1 MWEKIISREI
11 ITSNIKMKIREKNVK
26 KRIKKIAASLLCIM
40 LAVISAPV
48 YKDSQKVSAAQNF
61 KIHFIDV
68 GCADAALL
76 QYGEGSSAK
85 YAMID
90 TGAGK
95 YHVTKDKTYA
105 KKNAPAYEYLKKM
118 GVKHLEFVI
127 LTHPH
132 QDHIGGLVKIL
143 KDKTIT
149 INTIY
154 GNPLELT
161 YLRSSENVKKQT
173 SETAKWTKFDSDTY
187 KNVKKEIERRNNEED
202 ESLHVKYVTPKAGSK
217 IYLGQAQITF
227 YGPLENNYKYGRQVN
242 LNIRQENKYS
252 IVTRIVY
259 GKNSFLMTGDAQRET
274 IEKIIKK
281 GYNLQAQVLK
291 EPHHGYQDVK
301 EEDKLIAG
309 RTSDHKLLIN
319 RTKANIAVISNGYKN
334 IGDVPMKNVL
344 TDLSKMDVYETS
356 NRGTIV
362 ITSDGSRLYVK
373 TEKGGNKPSVNGKI
387 VSSGKNI
394 SMPILQSIDI
404 VDNKKSKMLPAYL
417 GSKDAKS
424 IYTNKNMTVKINASA
439 RSFTKINSVQYK
451 VVKKGQSST
460 RIPYRYGRSVTLKN
474 GAIAKIYVKYNTMLG
489 EKELKLPQIVV
500 DTKAPTKLKLK
511 KKKSGKKI
519 KVTFSADYG
528 TSGKKKTQYKI
539 VPKGKSTK
547 KYKWKTA
554 NSVRYDA
561 KKYRKARLYVR
572 FIDKAGNSKTKK
584 MTI

>member
-1 MWEKIISREI
+1 MIILMT
-11 ITSNIKMKIREKNVK
+11 ITLTPI
-26 KRIKKIAASLLCIM
+26 
-40 LAVISAPV
+40 
-48 YKDSQKVSAAQNF
+48 YKVTHKVSAAQNF

-68 GCADAALL
+68 GCADGALL
-76 QYGEGSSAK
+76 QYGEGSNAK

-95 YHVTKDKTYA
+95 YNGTKDKTYA
-105 KKNAPAYEYLKKM
+105 KKKYPAYEYLKKM

-132 QDHIGGLVKIL
+132 RDHIGGLVKIL

-154 GNPLELT
+154 GNSLEMT
-161 YLRSSENVKKQT
+161 YLRSNDNVKKQT

-187 KNVKKEIERRNNEED
+187 QNVKDEIEKRNSEED
-202 ESLHVKYVTPKAGSK
+202 ESLHVKYVIPKAGSK

-242 LNIRQENKYS
+242 LNVRQENKYS

-301 EEDKLIAG
+301 EKDKLIAG
-309 RTSDHKLLIN
+309 RTSDHKLLIDH
-319 RTKANIAVISNGYKN
+319 TKANIAVISNGYKN
-334 IGDVPMKNVL
+334 TGEVPMKNVL
-344 TDLSKMDVYETS
+344 TDLSKMDIYETG

-362 ITSDGSRLYVK
+362 ITSDGSHLYVR

-387 VSSGKNI
+387 ILSGKSI
-394 SMPILQSIDI
+394 SMPVLQSIDI
-404 VDNKKSKMLPAYL
+404 VSNKKTKILPAYP
-417 GSKDAKS
+417 GTKDAKS
-424 IYTNKNMTVKINASA
+424 IYTNKNVTIKINASA

-451 VVKKGQSST
+451 IVKKGQSST
-460 RIPYRYGRSVTLKN
+460 KLPYRYGKSVTLKN
-474 GAIAKIYVKYNTMLG
+474 GTIAKVYVKYNTMLG
-489 EKELKLPQIVV
+489 EKELKLPQIFV
-500 DTKAPTKLKLK
+500 DTKAPTKLRLK
-511 KKKSGKKI
+511 KKKSGKKK
-519 KVTFSADYG
+519 KVTFSANYG
-528 TSGKKKTQYKI
+528 TSGKKKTAYKL
-539 VPKGKSTK
+539 VPKGKSAK

-554 NSVRYDA
+554 NDVRYDA

-572 FIDKAGNSKTKK
+572 FIDKAGNSKTTK
-584 MTI
+584 MSI

>member
-1 MWEKIISREI
+1 MIILMT
-11 ITSNIKMKIREKNVK
+11 ITLTPI
-26 KRIKKIAASLLCIM
+26 
-40 LAVISAPV
+40 
-48 YKDSQKVSAAQNF
+48 YKVTHKVSAAQNF

-68 GCADAALL
+68 GCADGALL
-76 QYGEGSSAK
+76 QYGEGSNAK

-95 YHVTKDKTYA
+95 YNGTKDKTYA
-105 KKNAPAYEYLKKM
+105 KKKDPAYEYLKKI

-132 QDHIGGLVKIL
+132 RDHIGGLVKIL

-154 GNPLELT
+154 GNSLEMT
-161 YLRSSENVKKQT
+161 YLRSNDNVKKQT

-187 KNVKKEIERRNNEED
+187 QNVKDEIEKRNSEED
-202 ESLHVKYVTPKAGSK
+202 ESLHVKYVIPKAGSK

-242 LNIRQENKYS
+242 LNVRQENKYS

-301 EEDKLIAG
+301 EKNKLIAG
-309 RTSDHKLLIN
+309 RTSDHKLLIDH
-319 RTKANIAVISNGYKN
+319 TKANIAVISNGYKN
-334 IGDVPMKNVL
+334 TGEVPMKNVL
-344 TDLSKMDVYETS
+344 TDLSKMDIYETG

-362 ITSDGSRLYVK
+362 ITSDGSHLYVR

-387 VSSGKNI
+387 ISSGKSI
-394 SMPILQSIDI
+394 SMPVLQSIDI
-404 VDNKKSKMLPAYL
+404 VSNKKTKILPAYP
-417 GSKDAKS
+417 GTKDAKS
-424 IYTNKNMTVKINASA
+424 IYTNKNVTIKINASA

-451 VVKKGQSST
+451 IVKKGQSST
-460 RIPYRYGRSVTLKN
+460 KLPYRYGKSVTLKN
-474 GAIAKIYVKYNTMLG
+474 GTIAKVYVKYNTMLG
-489 EKELKLPQIVV
+489 EKELKLPQIFV
-500 DTKAPTKLKLK
+500 DTKAPTKLRLK
-511 KKKSGKKI
+511 KKKSGKKK
-519 KVTFSADYG
+519 KVTFSANYG
-528 TSGKKKTQYKI
+528 TSGKKKTAYKL
-539 VPKGKSTK
+539 VPKGKSAK

-554 NSVRYDA
+554 NDVRYDA

-572 FIDKAGNSKTKK
+572 FIDKAGNSKTTK
-584 MTI
+584 MSI

>member
-1 MWEKIISREI
+1 
-11 ITSNIKMKIREKNVK
+11 MKKG
-26 KRIKKIAASLLCIM
+26 IKKITACLLIILM
-40 LAVISAPV
+40 TITLTPI
-48 YKDSQKVSAAQNF
+48 YKVTHKVSAAQNF

-68 GCADAALL
+68 GCADGALL
-76 QYGEGSSAK
+76 QYGEGSNAK

-90 TGAGK
+90 TGARK
-95 YHVTKDKTYA
+95 YNGTKDKTYA
-105 KKNAPAYEYLKKM
+105 KKKDPAYEYLKKM

-132 QDHIGGLVKIL
+132 RDHIGGLVKIL

-154 GNPLELT
+154 GNSLEMT
-161 YLRSSENVKKQT
+161 YLRSNDNVKEQT

-187 KNVKKEIERRNNEED
+187 QNVKDEIEKRNSEED
-202 ESLHVKYVTPKAGSK
+202 ESLHVKYVIPKAGSK

-242 LNIRQENKYS
+242 LNVRQENKYS

-301 EEDKLIAG
+301 EKDKLIAG
-309 RTSDHKLLIN
+309 RTSDHKLLIDH
-319 RTKANIAVISNGYKN
+319 TKANIAVISNGYKN
-334 IGDVPMKNVL
+334 TGEVPMKNVL
-344 TDLSKMDVYETS
+344 TDLSKMDIYETG

-362 ITSDGSRLYVK
+362 ITSDGSHLYVR

-387 VSSGKNI
+387 ISSGKSI
-394 SMPILQSIDI
+394 SMPVLQSIDI
-404 VDNKKSKMLPAYL
+404 VSNKKTKILPAYP
-417 GSKDAKS
+417 GTKDAKS
-424 IYTNKNMTVKINASA
+424 IYTNKNVTIKINASA

-451 VVKKGQSST
+451 IVKKGQSSAKL
-460 RIPYRYGRSVTLKN
+460 PYRYGKSVTLKN
-474 GAIAKIYVKYNTMLG
+474 GTIAKVYVKYNTMLG
-489 EKELKLPQIVV
+489 EKELKLPQIFV
-500 DTKAPTKLKLK
+500 DTKAPTKLRLK
-511 KKKSGKKI
+511 KKKSGKKK
-519 KVTFSADYG
+519 KVTFSANYG
-528 TSGKKKTQYKI
+528 TSGKKKTAYKL
-539 VPKGKSTK
+539 VPKGKSAK

-554 NSVRYDA
+554 NDVRYDA

-572 FIDKAGNSKTKK
+572 FIDKAGNSKTTK
-584 MTI
+584 MSI

>member
-1 MWEKIISREI
+1 
-11 ITSNIKMKIREKNVK
+11 MKEG
-26 KRIKKIAASLLCIM
+26 IKKITACLLIILM
-40 LAVISAPV
+40 TITLTPI
-48 YKDSQKVSAAQNF
+48 YKVTHKVSAAQNF

-68 GCADAALL
+68 GCADGALL
-76 QYGEGSSAK
+76 QYGEGSNAK

-95 YHVTKDKTYA
+95 YNGTKDKTYA
-105 KKNAPAYEYLKKM
+105 KKKDPSYEYLKKI

-132 QDHIGGLVKIL
+132 RDHIGGLVKIL

-149 INTIY
+149 ISTIY
-154 GNPLELT
+154 GNSLEMT
-161 YLRSSENVKKQT
+161 YLRSNDNVKEQT
-173 SETAKWTKFDSDTY
+173 SETAKWTKFDSNTY
-187 KNVKKEIERRNNEED
+187 QKVKDEIEKRNSEED
-202 ESLHVKYVTPKAGSK
+202 ESLHVKYVIPKAGSK

-227 YGPLENNYKYGRQVN
+227 YGPLENNYKYGRQVD
-242 LNIRQENKYS
+242 LNVRQENKYS

-301 EEDKLIAG
+301 EKDKLIAG
-309 RTSDHKLLIN
+309 RTSDHKLLIDH
-319 RTKANIAVISNGYKN
+319 TKANIAVISNGYKN
-334 IGDVPMKNVL
+334 TGEVPMKNVL
-344 TDLSKMDVYETS
+344 TDLSKMDIYETG

-362 ITSDGSRLYVK
+362 ITSDGSHLYVR

-387 VSSGKNI
+387 ISSGKSI
-394 SMPILQSIDI
+394 SMPVLQSIDI
-404 VDNKKSKMLPAYL
+404 VSNKKTKILPAYP
-417 GSKDAKS
+417 GTKDAKS
-424 IYTNKNMTVKINASA
+424 IYTNKNVTIKINASA

-451 VVKKGQSST
+451 IVKKGQSSAKL
-460 RIPYRYGRSVTLKN
+460 PYRYGKSVTLKN
-474 GAIAKIYVKYNTMLG
+474 GTIAKVYVKYNTMLG

-500 DTKAPTKLKLK
+500 DTKAPTKLRLK
-511 KKKSGKKI
+511 KKKSGKKK
-519 KVTFSADYG
+519 KVTFSANYG
-528 TSGKKKTQYKI
+528 TSGKKKTAYKL
-539 VPKGKSTK
+539 VPKGKSAK

-554 NSVRYDA
+554 NGVRYDA

-572 FIDKAGNSKTKK
+572 FIDKAGNSKTTK
-584 MTI
+584 MSI

>member
-1 MWEKIISREI
+1 MIILMT
-11 ITSNIKMKIREKNVK
+11 ITLTPI
-26 KRIKKIAASLLCIM
+26 
-40 LAVISAPV
+40 
-48 YKDSQKVSAAQNF
+48 YKVTHKVSAAQNF

-68 GCADAALL
+68 GCADGALL
-76 QYGEGSSAK
+76 QYGEGSNAK

-95 YHVTKDKTYA
+95 YNGTKDKTYA
-105 KKNAPAYEYLKKM
+105 KKKDPAYEYLKKI

-132 QDHIGGLVKIL
+132 RDHIGGLVKIL

-154 GNPLELT
+154 GNSLEMT
-161 YLRSSENVKKQT
+161 YLRSNDNVKKQT

-187 KNVKKEIERRNNEED
+187 QNVKDEIEKRNSEED
-202 ESLHVKYVTPKAGSK
+202 ESLHVKYVIPKAGSK

-242 LNIRQENKYS
+242 LNVRQENKYS

-301 EEDKLIAG
+301 EKDKLIAG
-309 RTSDHKLLIN
+309 RTSDHKLLIDH
-319 RTKANIAVISNGYKN
+319 TKANIAVISNGYKN
-334 IGDVPMKNVL
+334 TGEVPMKNVL
-344 TDLSKMDVYETS
+344 TDLSKMDIYETG

-362 ITSDGSRLYVK
+362 ITSDGSHLYVR

-387 VSSGKNI
+387 ISSGKSI
-394 SMPILQSIDI
+394 SMPVLQSIDI
-404 VDNKKSKMLPAYL
+404 VSNKKTKILPAYP
-417 GSKDAKS
+417 GTKDAKS
-424 IYTNKNMTVKINASA
+424 IYTNKNVTIKINASA

-451 VVKKGQSST
+451 IVKKGQSST
-460 RIPYRYGRSVTLKN
+460 KLPYRYGKSVTLKN
-474 GAIAKIYVKYNTMLG
+474 GTIAKVYVKYNTMIG
-489 EKELKLPQIVV
+489 EKELKLPQIFV
-500 DTKAPTKLKLK
+500 DTKAPTKLRLK
-511 KKKSGKKI
+511 KKKSGKKK
-519 KVTFSADYG
+519 KVTFSANYG
-528 TSGKKKTQYKI
+528 TSGKKKTAYKL
-539 VPKGKSTK
+539 VPKGKSAK

-554 NSVRYDA
+554 NDVRYDA

-572 FIDKAGNSKTKK
+572 FIDKAGNSKTTK
-584 MTI
+584 MSI

>member
-1 MWEKIISREI
+1 
-11 ITSNIKMKIREKNVK
+11 VK
-26 KRIKKIAASLLCIM
+26 EGIKKITACLMIILMTIT
-40 LAVISAPV
+40 LTPI
-48 YKDSQKVSAAQNF
+48 YKVTHKVSAAQNF

-68 GCADAALL
+68 GCADGALL
-76 QYGEGSSAK
+76 QYGEGSNAK

-95 YHVTKDKTYA
+95 YNGTKDKTYA
-105 KKNAPAYEYLKKM
+105 KKKDPAYEYLKKI

-132 QDHIGGLVKIL
+132 RDHIGGLVKIL

-154 GNPLELT
+154 GNSLEMT
-161 YLRSSENVKKQT
+161 YLRSNDNVKKQT

-187 KNVKKEIERRNNEED
+187 QNVKDEIEKRNSEED
-202 ESLHVKYVTPKAGSK
+202 ESLHVKYVIPKAGSK

-242 LNIRQENKYS
+242 LNVRQENKYS

-301 EEDKLIAG
+301 EKDKLIAG
-309 RTSDHKLLIN
+309 RTSDHKLLIDH
-319 RTKANIAVISNGYKN
+319 TKANIAVISNGYKN
-334 IGDVPMKNVL
+334 TGEVPMKNVL
-344 TDLSKMDVYETS
+344 TDLSKMDIYETG

-362 ITSDGSRLYVK
+362 ITSDGSHLYVR

-387 VSSGKNI
+387 ILSGKSI
-394 SMPILQSIDI
+394 SMPVLQSIDI
-404 VDNKKSKMLPAYL
+404 VSNKKTKILPAYP
-417 GSKDAKS
+417 GTKDAKS
-424 IYTNKNMTVKINASA
+424 IYTNKNVTIKINASA

-451 VVKKGQSST
+451 IVKKGQSST
-460 RIPYRYGRSVTLKN
+460 KLPYRYGKSVTLKN
-474 GAIAKIYVKYNTMLG
+474 GTIAKVYVKYNTMLG
-489 EKELKLPQIVV
+489 EKELKLPQIFV
-500 DTKAPTKLKLK
+500 DTKAPTKLRLK
-511 KKKSGKKI
+511 KKKSGKKK
-519 KVTFSADYG
+519 KVTFSANYG
-528 TSGKKKTQYKI
+528 TSGKKKTAYKL
-539 VPKGKSTK
+539 VPKGKSAK

-554 NSVRYDA
+554 NDVRYDA

-572 FIDKAGNSKTKK
+572 FIDKAGNSKTTK
-584 MTI
+584 MSI

>member
-1 MWEKIISREI
+1 
-11 ITSNIKMKIREKNVK
+11 MKEG
-26 KRIKKIAASLLCIM
+26 IKKITACLLIILM
-40 LAVISAPV
+40 TITITPI
-48 YKDSQKVSAAQNF
+48 YKVTHKVSAAQNF

-68 GCADAALL
+68 GCADGALL
-76 QYGEGSSAK
+76 QYGEGSNAK

-95 YHVTKDKTYA
+95 YNGTKDKTYA
-105 KKNAPAYEYLKKM
+105 KKKDPAYEYLKKM

-132 QDHIGGLVKIL
+132 RDHIGGLVKIL

-154 GNPLELT
+154 GNSLEMT
-161 YLRSSENVKKQT
+161 YLRSNDNVKEQT

-187 KNVKKEIERRNNEED
+187 QNVKDEIEKRNSEED
-202 ESLHVKYVTPKAGSK
+202 ESLHVKYVIPKAGSK

-227 YGPLENNYKYGRQVN
+227 YGPLENNYKYGRQVD
-242 LNIRQENKYS
+242 LNVRQENKYS

-301 EEDKLIAG
+301 EKDKLIAG
-309 RTSDHKLLIN
+309 RTSDHKLLIDH
-319 RTKANIAVISNGYKN
+319 TKANIAVISNGYKN
-334 IGDVPMKNVL
+334 TGEVPMKNVL
-344 TDLSKMDVYETS
+344 TDLSKMDIYETG

-362 ITSDGSRLYVK
+362 ITSDGSHLYVR

-387 VSSGKNI
+387 ISSGKSI
-394 SMPILQSIDI
+394 SMPVLQSIDI
-404 VDNKKSKMLPAYL
+404 VSNKKTKILPAYP
-417 GSKDAKS
+417 GTKDAKS
-424 IYTNKNMTVKINASA
+424 IYTNKNVTIKINASA

-451 VVKKGQSST
+451 IVKKGQSST
-460 RIPYRYGRSVTLKN
+460 KLPYRYGKSVTLKN
-474 GAIAKIYVKYNTMLG
+474 GTIAKVYVKYNTMLG
-489 EKELKLPQIVV
+489 EKELKLPQIFV
-500 DTKAPTKLKLK
+500 DTKAPTKLRLK
-511 KKKSGKKI
+511 KKKSGKKK
-519 KVTFSADYG
+519 KVTFSANYG
-528 TSGKKKTQYKI
+528 TSGKKKTAYKL
-539 VPKGKSTK
+539 VPKGKSAK

-554 NSVRYDA
+554 NDVRYDA

-572 FIDKAGNSKTKK
+572 FIDKAGNSKTTK
-584 MTI
+584 MSI

>member
-1 MWEKIISREI
+1 M
-11 ITSNIKMKIREKNVK
+11 K
-26 KRIKKIAASLLCIM
+26 KRMKQIAACLLVVLM
-40 LAVISAPV
+40 TVISAPE
-48 YKDSQKVSAAQNF
+48 YKTSLKVSAAQNF

-68 GCADAALL
+68 GCADGALL

-154 GNPLELT
+154 GNSLEVT
-161 YLRSSENVKKQT
+161 YLRSSDNVKKQT

-187 KNVKKEIERRNNEED
+187 KSVKNEIEKRNNEED

-227 YGPLENNYKYGRQVN
+227 YGPLENDYKYGRQVN

-301 EEDKLIAG
+301 ESDKLISG
-309 RTSDHKLLIN
+309 RTSDHKLLID
-319 RTKANIAVISNGYKN
+319 RTKANIAIISNGYKN
-334 IGDVPMKNVL
+334 IGNVPMKNVL

-373 TEKGGNKPSVNGKI
+373 TQKGGNKPSVNGRI
-387 VSSGKNI
+387 VTSGKTV
-394 SMPILQSIDI
+394 STPVLQSVDI
-404 VDNKKSKMLPAYL
+404 IRNKKYKMVPVYV
-417 GSKDAKS
+417 GTKDAKS
-424 IYTNKNMTVKINASA
+424 VYSNKTITVKINASA

-451 VVKKGQSST
+451 LVKNGQSSA

-474 GAIAKIYVKYNTMLG
+474 GNAAKIYIKYNTILG
-489 EKELKLPQIVV
+489 EKEVKLPQIVV

-519 KVTFSADYG
+519 KVTFSANYG

-539 VPKGKSTK
+539 VPRGKSAK

-561 KKYRKARLYVR
+561 KKYRKAKLYVR

>member
-1 MWEKIISREI
+1 
-11 ITSNIKMKIREKNVK
+11 VK
-26 KRIKKIAASLLCIM
+26 KGIKKITACLLIILM
-40 LAVISAPV
+40 TITLTPI
-48 YKDSQKVSAAQNF
+48 YKVTHKVSAAQNF

-68 GCADAALL
+68 GCADGALL
-76 QYGEGSSAK
+76 QYGEGSNAK

-95 YHVTKDKTYA
+95 YNGTKDKTYA
-105 KKNAPAYEYLKKM
+105 KKKDPAYEYLKKI

-132 QDHIGGLVKIL
+132 RDHIGGLVKIL

-154 GNPLELT
+154 GNSLEMT
-161 YLRSSENVKKQT
+161 YLRSNDNVKKQT

-187 KNVKKEIERRNNEED
+187 QNVKDEIEKRNSEED
-202 ESLHVKYVTPKAGSK
+202 ESLHVKYVIPKAGSK

-227 YGPLENNYKYGRQVN
+227 YGPLENNYKYGRQVD
-242 LNIRQENKYS
+242 LNVRQENKYS

-301 EEDKLIAG
+301 EKDKLIAG
-309 RTSDHKLLIN
+309 RTSDHKLLIDH
-319 RTKANIAVISNGYKN
+319 TKANIAVISNGYKN
-334 IGDVPMKNVL
+334 TGEVPMKNVL
-344 TDLSKMDVYETS
+344 TDLSKMDIYETG

-362 ITSDGSRLYVK
+362 ITSDGSHLYVR

-387 VSSGKNI
+387 ISSGKSI
-394 SMPILQSIDI
+394 SMPVLQSIDI
-404 VDNKKSKMLPAYL
+404 VSNKKTKILPAYP
-417 GSKDAKS
+417 GTKDAKS
-424 IYTNKNMTVKINASA
+424 IYTNKNVTIKINASA

-451 VVKKGQSST
+451 IVKKGQSSAKL
-460 RIPYRYGRSVTLKN
+460 PYRYGKSVTLKN
-474 GAIAKIYVKYNTMLG
+474 GTIAKVYVKYNTMLG
-489 EKELKLPQIVV
+489 EKKLKLPQIVV
-500 DTKAPTKLKLK
+500 DTKAPTKLRLK
-511 KKKSGKKI
+511 KKKSGKKK
-519 KVTFSADYG
+519 KVTFSANYG
-528 TSGKKKTQYKI
+528 TSGKKKTAYKL
-539 VPKGKSTK
+539 VPKGKSAK

-554 NSVRYDA
+554 NGVRYDA

-572 FIDKAGNSKTKK
+572 FIDKAGNSKTTK
-584 MTI
+584 MSI

>member
-1 MWEKIISREI
+1 
-11 ITSNIKMKIREKNVK
+11 MKKG
-26 KRIKKIAASLLCIM
+26 IKKITACLLIILM
-40 LAVISAPV
+40 TITLTPI
-48 YKDSQKVSAAQNF
+48 YKVTHKVSAAQNF

-68 GCADAALL
+68 GCADGALL
-76 QYGEGSSAK
+76 QYGEGSNAK

-95 YHVTKDKTYA
+95 YNGTKDKTYA
-105 KKNAPAYEYLKKM
+105 KKKDPAYEYLKKI

-132 QDHIGGLVKIL
+132 RDHIGGLVKIL

-154 GNPLELT
+154 GNSLEMT
-161 YLRSSENVKKQT
+161 YLRSNDNVKKQT

-187 KNVKKEIERRNNEED
+187 QNVKDEIEKRNSEED
-202 ESLHVKYVTPKAGSK
+202 ESLHVKYVIPKAGSK

-227 YGPLENNYKYGRQVN
+227 YGPLENNYKYGRQVD
-242 LNIRQENKYS
+242 LNVRQENKYS

-291 EPHHGYQDVK
+291 EPHHGYQDIK
-301 EEDKLIAG
+301 EKDKLIAG
-309 RTSDHKLLIN
+309 RTSDHKLLIDH
-319 RTKANIAVISNGYKN
+319 TKANIAVISNGYKN
-334 IGDVPMKNVL
+334 TGEVPMKNVL
-344 TDLSKMDVYETS
+344 TDLSKMDIYETG

-362 ITSDGSRLYVK
+362 ITSDGSHLYVR

-387 VSSGKNI
+387 ISSGKSI
-394 SMPILQSIDI
+394 SIPVLQSIDI
-404 VDNKKSKMLPAYL
+404 VSNKKTKILPAYP
-417 GSKDAKS
+417 GTKDAKS
-424 IYTNKNMTVKINASA
+424 IYTNKNVTIKINASA

-451 VVKKGQSST
+451 IVKKGQSSAKL
-460 RIPYRYGRSVTLKN
+460 PYRYGKSVTLKN
-474 GAIAKIYVKYNTMLG
+474 GTIAKVYVKYNTMLG
-489 EKELKLPQIVV
+489 EKKLKLPQIVV
-500 DTKAPTKLKLK
+500 DTKAPTKLRLK
-511 KKKSGKKI
+511 KKKSGKKK
-519 KVTFSADYG
+519 KVTFSANYG
-528 TSGKKKTQYKI
+528 TSGKKKTAYKL
-539 VPKGKSTK
+539 VPKGKSAK

-554 NSVRYDA
+554 NGVRYDA

-572 FIDKAGNSKTKK
+572 FIDKAGNSKTTK
-584 MTI
+584 MSI

>member
-1 MWEKIISREI
+1 MIILLT
-11 ITSNIKMKIREKNVK
+11 ITLTPI
-26 KRIKKIAASLLCIM
+26 
-40 LAVISAPV
+40 
-48 YKDSQKVSAAQNF
+48 YKVTHKVSAAQNF

-68 GCADAALL
+68 GCADGALL
-76 QYGEGSSAK
+76 QYGEGSNAK

-95 YHVTKDKTYA
+95 YNGTKDKTYA
-105 KKNAPAYEYLKKM
+105 KKKDPAYEYLKKI

-132 QDHIGGLVKIL
+132 RDHIGGLVKIL

-154 GNPLELT
+154 GNSLEMT
-161 YLRSSENVKKQT
+161 YLRSNDNVKKQT

-187 KNVKKEIERRNNEED
+187 QNVKDEIEKRNSEED
-202 ESLHVKYVTPKAGSK
+202 ESLHVKYVIPKAGSK

-242 LNIRQENKYS
+242 LNVRQENKYS

-301 EEDKLIAG
+301 EKDKLIAG
-309 RTSDHKLLIN
+309 RTSDHKLLIDH
-319 RTKANIAVISNGYKN
+319 TKANIAVISNGYKN
-334 IGDVPMKNVL
+334 TGEVPMKNVL
-344 TDLSKMDVYETS
+344 TDLSKMDIYETG

-362 ITSDGSRLYVK
+362 ITSDGSHLYVR

-387 VSSGKNI
+387 ILSGKSI
-394 SMPILQSIDI
+394 SMPVLQSIDI
-404 VDNKKSKMLPAYL
+404 VSNKKTKILPAYP
-417 GSKDAKS
+417 GTKDAKS
-424 IYTNKNMTVKINASA
+424 IYTNKNVTIKINASA

-451 VVKKGQSST
+451 IVKKGQSST
-460 RIPYRYGRSVTLKN
+460 KLPYRYGKSVTLKN
-474 GAIAKIYVKYNTMLG
+474 GTIAKVYVKYNTMLG
-489 EKELKLPQIVV
+489 EKELKLPQIFV
-500 DTKAPTKLKLK
+500 DTKAPTKLRLK
-511 KKKSGKKI
+511 KKKSGKKK
-519 KVTFSADYG
+519 KVTFSANYG
-528 TSGKKKTQYKI
+528 TSGKKKTAYKL
-539 VPKGKSTK
+539 VPKGKSAK

-554 NSVRYDA
+554 NDVRYDA

-572 FIDKAGNSKTKK
+572 FIDKAGNSKTTK
-584 MTI
+584 MSI

>member
-1 MWEKIISREI
+1 
-11 ITSNIKMKIREKNVK
+11 MKKG
-26 KRIKKIAASLLCIM
+26 IKKITACLLIILM
-40 LAVISAPV
+40 TITLTPI
-48 YKDSQKVSAAQNF
+48 YKVTHKVSAAQNF

-68 GCADAALL
+68 GCADGALL
-76 QYGEGSSAK
+76 QYGEGSNAK

-90 TGAGK
+90 TGAEK
-95 YHVTKDKTYA
+95 YNGTKDKTYA
-105 KKNAPAYEYLKKM
+105 KKKDPAYEYLKKM

-132 QDHIGGLVKIL
+132 RDHIGGLVKIL

-154 GNPLELT
+154 GNSLEMT
-161 YLRSSENVKKQT
+161 YLRSNDNVKKQT

-187 KNVKKEIERRNNEED
+187 QNVKDEIEKRNSEED
-202 ESLHVKYVTPKAGSK
+202 ESLHVKYVIPKAGSK

-227 YGPLENNYKYGRQVN
+227 YGPLENNYKYGRQVD
-242 LNIRQENKYS
+242 LNVRQENKYS

-301 EEDKLIAG
+301 EKDKLIAG
-309 RTSDHKLLIN
+309 RTSDHKLLIDH
-319 RTKANIAVISNGYKN
+319 TKANIAVISNGYKN
-334 IGDVPMKNVL
+334 TGEVPMKNVL
-344 TDLSKMDVYETS
+344 TDLSKMDIYETG

-362 ITSDGSRLYVK
+362 ITSDGSHLYVR

-387 VSSGKNI
+387 ISSGKSI
-394 SMPILQSIDI
+394 SIPVLQSIDI
-404 VDNKKSKMLPAYL
+404 VSNKKTKILPAYP
-417 GSKDAKS
+417 GTKDAKS
-424 IYTNKNMTVKINASA
+424 IYTNKNVTIKINASA

-451 VVKKGQSST
+451 IVKNGQSSAKL
-460 RIPYRYGRSVTLKN
+460 PYRYGKSVTLKN
-474 GAIAKIYVKYNTMLG
+474 GTIAKVYVKYNTMLG

-500 DTKAPTKLKLK
+500 DTNAPTKLRLK
-511 KKKSGKKI
+511 KKKSGKKK
-519 KVTFSADYG
+519 KVTFSANYG
-528 TSGKKKTQYKI
+528 TSGKKKTAYKL
-539 VPKGKSTK
+539 VPKGKSAK

-554 NSVRYDA
+554 NGVRYDA

-572 FIDKAGNSKTKK
+572 FIDKAGNSKTTK
-584 MTI
+584 MSI

>member
-1 MWEKIISREI
+1 
-11 ITSNIKMKIREKNVK
+11 MKKG
-26 KRIKKIAASLLCIM
+26 IKKITACLLIILM
-40 LAVISAPV
+40 TITLTPI
-48 YKDSQKVSAAQNF
+48 YKVTHKVSAAQNF

-68 GCADAALL
+68 GCADGALL
-76 QYGEGSSAK
+76 QYGEGSNAK

-95 YHVTKDKTYA
+95 YNGTKDKTYA
-105 KKNAPAYEYLKKM
+105 KKKAPAYEYLKKM

-132 QDHIGGLVKIL
+132 RDHIGGLVKIL

-154 GNPLELT
+154 GNSLEMT
-161 YLRSSENVKKQT
+161 YLRSNDNVKEQT

-187 KNVKKEIERRNNEED
+187 QNVKDEIEKRNSEED
-202 ESLHVKYVTPKAGSK
+202 ESLHVKYVIPKAGSK

-227 YGPLENNYKYGRQVN
+227 YGPLENNYKYGRQVD
-242 LNIRQENKYS
+242 LNVRQENKYS

-301 EEDKLIAG
+301 EKDKLIAG
-309 RTSDHKLLIN
+309 RTSDHKLLIDH
-319 RTKANIAVISNGYKN
+319 TKANIAVISNGYKN
-334 IGDVPMKNVL
+334 TGEVPMKNVL
-344 TDLSKMDVYETS
+344 TDLSKMDIYEKG

-362 ITSDGSRLYVK
+362 ITSDGSHLYVR
-373 TEKGGNKPSVNGKI
+373 TEKGGNNPSVNGKI
-387 VSSGKNI
+387 ILSGKSI
-394 SMPILQSIDI
+394 SMPVLQSIDI
-404 VDNKKSKMLPAYL
+404 VSNKKTKILPAYP
-417 GSKDAKS
+417 GTKDAKS
-424 IYTNKNMTVKINASA
+424 IYTNKNVTIKINASA

-451 VVKKGQSST
+451 IVKKGQSSAKL
-460 RIPYRYGRSVTLKN
+460 PYRYGKSVTLKN
-474 GAIAKIYVKYNTMLG
+474 GTIAKVYVKYNTMLG
-489 EKELKLPQIVV
+489 EKKLKLPQIVV
-500 DTKAPTKLKLK
+500 DTKAPTKLRLK
-511 KKKSGKKI
+511 KKKSGKKK
-519 KVTFSADYG
+519 KVTFSANYG
-528 TSGKKKTQYKI
+528 TSGKKKTAYKL
-539 VPKGKSTK
+539 VPKGKSAK

-554 NSVRYDA
+554 NGVRYDA

-572 FIDKAGNSKTKK
+572 FIDKAGNSKTTK
-584 MTI
+584 MSI

>member
-1 MWEKIISREI
+1 
-11 ITSNIKMKIREKNVK
+11 MKKG
-26 KRIKKIAASLLCIM
+26 IKKITACLLIILM
-40 LAVISAPV
+40 TITLTPI
-48 YKDSQKVSAAQNF
+48 YKVTHKVSAAQNF

-68 GCADAALL
+68 GCADGALL
-76 QYGEGSSAK
+76 QYGEGSNAK

-90 TGAGK
+90 TGAEK
-95 YHVTKDKTYA
+95 YNGTKDKTYA
-105 KKNAPAYEYLKKM
+105 KKKDPAYEYLKKM

-132 QDHIGGLVKIL
+132 RDHIGGLVKIL

-154 GNPLELT
+154 GNSLEMT
-161 YLRSSENVKKQT
+161 YLRSNDNVKKQT

-187 KNVKKEIERRNNEED
+187 QNVKDEIEKRNSEED
-202 ESLHVKYVTPKAGSK
+202 ESLHVKYVIPKAGSK

-227 YGPLENNYKYGRQVN
+227 YGPLENNYKYGRQVD
-242 LNIRQENKYS
+242 LNVRQENKYS

-301 EEDKLIAG
+301 EKDKLIAG
-309 RTSDHKLLIN
+309 RTSDHKLLIDH
-319 RTKANIAVISNGYKN
+319 TKANIAVISNGYKN
-334 IGDVPMKNVL
+334 TGEVPMKNVL
-344 TDLSKMDVYETS
+344 TDLSKMDIYETG

-362 ITSDGSRLYVK
+362 ITSDGSHLYVR

-387 VSSGKNI
+387 ISSGKSI
-394 SMPILQSIDI
+394 SIPVLQSIDI
-404 VDNKKSKMLPAYL
+404 VSNKKTKILPAYP
-417 GSKDAKS
+417 GTKDAKS
-424 IYTNKNMTVKINASA
+424 IYTNKNVAIKINASA

-451 VVKKGQSST
+451 IVKNGQSSAKL
-460 RIPYRYGRSVTLKN
+460 PYRYGKSVTLKN
-474 GAIAKIYVKYNTMLG
+474 GTIAKVYVKYNTMLG

-500 DTKAPTKLKLK
+500 DTKAPTKLRLK
-511 KKKSGKKI
+511 KKKSGKKK
-519 KVTFSADYG
+519 KVTFSANYG
-528 TSGKKKTQYKI
+528 TSGKKKTAYKL
-539 VPKGKSTK
+539 VPKGKSAK

-554 NSVRYDA
+554 NGVRYDA

-572 FIDKAGNSKTKK
+572 FIDKAGNSKTTK
-584 MTI
+584 MSI

>member
-1 MWEKIISREI
+1 
-11 ITSNIKMKIREKNVK
+11 MKKG
-26 KRIKKIAASLLCIM
+26 IKKITACLLIILM
-40 LAVISAPV
+40 TITLTPI
-48 YKDSQKVSAAQNF
+48 YKVTHNVSAAQNF

-68 GCADAALL
+68 GCADGALL
-76 QYGEGSSAK
+76 QYGEGSNAK

-95 YHVTKDKTYA
+95 YNGTKDKTYA
-105 KKNAPAYEYLKKM
+105 KKKAPAYEYLKKM

-132 QDHIGGLVKIL
+132 RDHIGGLVKIL

-154 GNPLELT
+154 GNSLEMT
-161 YLRSSENVKKQT
+161 YLRSNDNVKEQT

-187 KNVKKEIERRNNEED
+187 QNVKDEIEKRNSEED
-202 ESLHVKYVTPKAGSK
+202 ESLHVKYVIPKAGSK

-227 YGPLENNYKYGRQVN
+227 YGPLENNYKYGRQVD
-242 LNIRQENKYS
+242 LNVRQENKYS

-301 EEDKLIAG
+301 EKDKLIAG
-309 RTSDHKLLIN
+309 RTSDHKLLIDH
-319 RTKANIAVISNGYKN
+319 TKANIAVISNGYKN
-334 IGDVPMKNVL
+334 TGEVPMKNVL
-344 TDLSKMDVYETS
+344 TDLSKMDIYETG

-362 ITSDGSRLYVK
+362 ITSDGSHLYVR
-373 TEKGGNKPSVNGKI
+373 TEKGGNNPSVNGKI
-387 VSSGKNI
+387 ILSGKSI
-394 SMPILQSIDI
+394 SMPVLQSIDI
-404 VDNKKSKMLPAYL
+404 VSNKKTKILPAYP
-417 GSKDAKS
+417 GTKDAKS
-424 IYTNKNMTVKINASA
+424 IYTNKNVTIKINASA

-451 VVKKGQSST
+451 IVKKGQSSAKL
-460 RIPYRYGRSVTLKN
+460 PYRYGKSVTLKN
-474 GAIAKIYVKYNTMLG
+474 GTIAKVYVKYNTMLG
-489 EKELKLPQIVV
+489 EKKLKLPQIVV
-500 DTKAPTKLKLK
+500 DTKAPTKLRLK
-511 KKKSGKKI
+511 KKKSGKKK
-519 KVTFSADYG
+519 KVTFSANYG
-528 TSGKKKTQYKI
+528 TSGKKKTAYKL
-539 VPKGKSTK
+539 VPKGKSAK

-554 NSVRYDA
+554 NGVRYDA

-572 FIDKAGNSKTKK
+572 FIDKAGNSKTTK
-584 MTI
+584 MSI

>member
-1 MWEKIISREI
+1 M
-11 ITSNIKMKIREKNVK
+11 K
-26 KRIKKIAASLLCIM
+26 KRMKQIAACLLVVLM
-40 LAVISAPV
+40 TVISAPE
-48 YKDSQKVSAAQNF
+48 YKTSRKVSAAQNF

-68 GCADAALL
+68 GCADGALL

-154 GNPLELT
+154 GNSLELT
-161 YLRSSENVKKQT
+161 YLRSSDSVKKQT

-187 KNVKKEIERRNNEED
+187 KSVKNEIEKRNNEED

-227 YGPLENNYKYGRQVN
+227 YGPLENDYKYGRQVN

-281 GYNLQAQVLK
+281 GYSLQAQVLK

-301 EEDKLIAG
+301 EADKLISG
-309 RTSDHKLLIN
+309 RTSDHKLLID
-319 RTKANIAVISNGYKN
+319 RTKANIAIISNGYKN
-334 IGDVPMKNVL
+334 IGNVPMKNVL

-373 TEKGGNKPSVNGKI
+373 TQKGGNKPSVNGRI
-387 VSSGKNI
+387 VTSGKTV
-394 SMPILQSIDI
+394 STPVLQSVDI
-404 VDNKKSKMLPAYL
+404 IRNKKYKMVPVYV
-417 GSKDAKS
+417 GTKDAKS
-424 IYTNKNMTVKINASA
+424 VYSNKTIMVKINASA

-451 VVKKGQSST
+451 LVKNGQSSA

-474 GAIAKIYVKYNTMLG
+474 GNAAKIYIKYNTMLG
-489 EKELKLPQIVV
+489 EKEVKLPQIVV

-519 KVTFSADYG
+519 KVTFSANYG

-539 VPKGKSTK
+539 VPRGKSAK

-561 KKYRKARLYVR
+561 KKYRKAKLYVR

>member
-1 MWEKIISREI
+1 MIILMT
-11 ITSNIKMKIREKNVK
+11 ITLTPI
-26 KRIKKIAASLLCIM
+26 
-40 LAVISAPV
+40 
-48 YKDSQKVSAAQNF
+48 YKVTHKVSAAQNF

-68 GCADAALL
+68 GCADGALL
-76 QYGEGSSAK
+76 QYGEGSNAK

-95 YHVTKDKTYA
+95 YNGTKDKTYA
-105 KKNAPAYEYLKKM
+105 KKKDPAYEYLKKI

-132 QDHIGGLVKIL
+132 RDHIGGLVKIL

-154 GNPLELT
+154 GNSLEMT
-161 YLRSSENVKKQT
+161 YLRSNDNVKKQT

-187 KNVKKEIERRNNEED
+187 QNVKDEIEKRNSEED
-202 ESLHVKYVTPKAGSK
+202 ESLHVKYVIPKAGSK

-242 LNIRQENKYS
+242 LNVRQENKYS

-301 EEDKLIAG
+301 EKDKLIAG
-309 RTSDHKLLIN
+309 RTSDHKLLIDH
-319 RTKANIAVISNGYKN
+319 TKANIAVISNGYKN
-334 IGDVPMKNVL
+334 TGEVPMKNVL
-344 TDLSKMDVYETS
+344 TDLSKMDIYETG

-362 ITSDGSRLYVK
+362 ITSDGSHLYVR

-387 VSSGKNI
+387 ISSGKSI
-394 SMPILQSIDI
+394 SMPVLQSIDI
-404 VDNKKSKMLPAYL
+404 VSNKKTKILPAYP
-417 GSKDAKS
+417 GTKDAKS
-424 IYTNKNMTVKINASA
+424 IYTNKSVTIKINASA

-451 VVKKGQSST
+451 IVKKGQSST
-460 RIPYRYGRSVTLKN
+460 KLPYRYGKSVTLKN
-474 GAIAKIYVKYNTMLG
+474 GTIAKVYVKYNTMLG
-489 EKELKLPQIVV
+489 EKELKLPQIFV
-500 DTKAPTKLKLK
+500 DTKAPTKLRLK
-511 KKKSGKKI
+511 KKKSGKKK
-519 KVTFSADYG
+519 KVTFSANYG
-528 TSGKKKTQYKI
+528 TSGKKKTAYKL
-539 VPKGKSTK
+539 VPKGKSAK

-554 NSVRYDA
+554 NDVRYDA

-572 FIDKAGNSKTKK
+572 FIDKAGNSKTTK
-584 MTI
+584 MSI

>member
-1 MWEKIISREI
+1 
-11 ITSNIKMKIREKNVK
+11 MKKG
-26 KRIKKIAASLLCIM
+26 IKKITACLLIILM
-40 LAVISAPV
+40 TITLTPI
-48 YKDSQKVSAAQNF
+48 YKVTHKVSAAQNF

-68 GCADAALL
+68 GCADGALL
-76 QYGEGSSAK
+76 QYGEGSNAK

-90 TGAGK
+90 TGARK
-95 YHVTKDKTYA
+95 YNGTKDKTYA
-105 KKNAPAYEYLKKM
+105 KKKDPAYEYLKKM

-132 QDHIGGLVKIL
+132 RDHIGGLVKIL

-154 GNPLELT
+154 GNSLEMT
-161 YLRSSENVKKQT
+161 YLRSNDNVKEQT

-187 KNVKKEIERRNNEED
+187 QNVKDEIEKRNSEED
-202 ESLHVKYVTPKAGSK
+202 ESLHVKYVIPKAGSK

-227 YGPLENNYKYGRQVN
+227 YGPLENNYKYGRQVD
-242 LNIRQENKYS
+242 LNVRQENKYS

-301 EEDKLIAG
+301 EKDKLIAG
-309 RTSDHKLLIN
+309 RTSDHKLLIDH
-319 RTKANIAVISNGYKN
+319 TKANIAVISNGYKN
-334 IGDVPMKNVL
+334 TGEVPMKNVL
-344 TDLSKMDVYETS
+344 TDLSKMDIYETG

-362 ITSDGSRLYVK
+362 ITSDGSHLYVR

-387 VSSGKNI
+387 ISSGKSI
-394 SMPILQSIDI
+394 SMPVLQSIDI
-404 VDNKKSKMLPAYL
+404 VSNKKTKILPAYP
-417 GSKDAKS
+417 GTKDAKS
-424 IYTNKNMTVKINASA
+424 IYTNKNVTIKINASA

-451 VVKKGQSST
+451 IVKKGQSSAKL
-460 RIPYRYGRSVTLKN
+460 PYRYGKSVTLKN
-474 GAIAKIYVKYNTMLG
+474 GTIAKVYVKYNTMLG
-489 EKELKLPQIVV
+489 EKKLKLPQIVV
-500 DTKAPTKLKLK
+500 DTKAPTKLRLK
-511 KKKSGKKI
+511 KKKSGKKK
-519 KVTFSADYG
+519 KVTFSANYG
-528 TSGKKKTQYKI
+528 TSGKKKTAYKL
-539 VPKGKSTK
+539 VPKGKSAK

-554 NSVRYDA
+554 NGVRYDA

-572 FIDKAGNSKTKK
+572 FIDKAGNSKTTK
-584 MTI
+584 MSI

>member
-1 MWEKIISREI
+1 
-11 ITSNIKMKIREKNVK
+11 MKKG
-26 KRIKKIAASLLCIM
+26 IKKITACLLIILM
-40 LAVISAPV
+40 TITLTPI
-48 YKDSQKVSAAQNF
+48 YKVTHKVSAAQNF

-68 GCADAALL
+68 GCADGALL
-76 QYGEGSSAK
+76 QYGEGSNAK

-95 YHVTKDKTYA
+95 YNGTKDKTYA
-105 KKNAPAYEYLKKM
+105 KKKDPAYEYLKKI

-132 QDHIGGLVKIL
+132 RDHIGGLVKIL

-154 GNPLELT
+154 GNSLEMT
-161 YLRSSENVKKQT
+161 YLRSNDNVKKQT

-187 KNVKKEIERRNNEED
+187 QNVKDEIEKRNSEED
-202 ESLHVKYVTPKAGSK
+202 ESLHVKYVIPKAGSK

-242 LNIRQENKYS
+242 LNVRQENKYS

-301 EEDKLIAG
+301 EKDKLIAG
-309 RTSDHKLLIN
+309 RTSDHKLLIDH
-319 RTKANIAVISNGYKN
+319 TKANIAVISNGYKN
-334 IGDVPMKNVL
+334 TGEVPMKNVL
-344 TDLSKMDVYETS
+344 TDLSKMDIYETG

-362 ITSDGSRLYVK
+362 ITSDGSHLYVR

-387 VSSGKNI
+387 ISSGKSI
-394 SMPILQSIDI
+394 SMPVLQSIDI
-404 VDNKKSKMLPAYL
+404 VSNKKTKILPAYP
-417 GSKDAKS
+417 GTKDAKS
-424 IYTNKNMTVKINASA
+424 IYTNKNVTIKINASA

-451 VVKKGQSST
+451 IVKKGQSST
-460 RIPYRYGRSVTLKN
+460 KLPYRYGKSVTLKN
-474 GAIAKIYVKYNTMLG
+474 GTIAKVYVKYNTMLG
-489 EKELKLPQIVV
+489 EKELKLPQIFV
-500 DTKAPTKLKLK
+500 DTKAPTKLRLK
-511 KKKSGKKI
+511 KKKSGKKK
-519 KVTFSADYG
+519 KVTFSANYG
-528 TSGKKKTQYKI
+528 TSGKKKTAYKL
-539 VPKGKSTK
+539 VPKGKSAK

-554 NSVRYDA
+554 NGVRYDA

-572 FIDKAGNSKTKK
+572 FIDKAGNSKTTK
-584 MTI
+584 MSI

>member
-1 MWEKIISREI
+1 MIILMT
-11 ITSNIKMKIREKNVK
+11 ITLTPI
-26 KRIKKIAASLLCIM
+26 
-40 LAVISAPV
+40 
-48 YKDSQKVSAAQNF
+48 YKVTHKVSAAQNF

-68 GCADAALL
+68 GCADGALL
-76 QYGEGSSAK
+76 QYGEGSNAK

-95 YHVTKDKTYA
+95 YNGTKDKTYA
-105 KKNAPAYEYLKKM
+105 KKKDPAYEYLKKI

-132 QDHIGGLVKIL
+132 RDHIGGLVKIL

-154 GNPLELT
+154 GNSLEMT
-161 YLRSSENVKKQT
+161 YLRSNDNVKKQT

-187 KNVKKEIERRNNEED
+187 QNVKDEIEKRNSEED
-202 ESLHVKYVTPKAGSK
+202 ESLHVKYVIPKAGSK

-242 LNIRQENKYS
+242 LNVRQENKYS

-301 EEDKLIAG
+301 EKDKLIAG
-309 RTSDHKLLIN
+309 RTSDHKLLIDH
-319 RTKANIAVISNGYKN
+319 TKANIAVISNGYKN
-334 IGDVPMKNVL
+334 TGEVPMKNVL
-344 TDLSKMDVYETS
+344 TDLSKMDIYETG

-362 ITSDGSRLYVK
+362 ITSDGSHLYVR

-387 VSSGKNI
+387 ILSGKSI
-394 SMPILQSIDI
+394 SMPVLQSIDI
-404 VDNKKSKMLPAYL
+404 VSNKKTKILPAYP
-417 GSKDAKS
+417 GTKDAKS
-424 IYTNKNMTVKINASA
+424 IYTNKNVTIKINASA

-451 VVKKGQSST
+451 IVKKGQSST
-460 RIPYRYGRSVTLKN
+460 KLPYRYGKSVTLKN
-474 GAIAKIYVKYNTMLG
+474 GTIAKVYVKYNTMLG
-489 EKELKLPQIVV
+489 EKELKLPQIFV
-500 DTKAPTKLKLK
+500 DTKAPTKLRLK
-511 KKKSGKKI
+511 KKKSGKKK
-519 KVTFSADYG
+519 KVTFSANYG
-528 TSGKKKTQYKI
+528 TSGKKKTAYKL
-539 VPKGKSTK
+539 VPKGKSAK

-554 NSVRYDA
+554 NDVRYDA

-572 FIDKAGNSKTKK
+572 FIDKAGNSKTTK
-584 MTI
+584 MSI

>member
-1 MWEKIISREI
+1 
-11 ITSNIKMKIREKNVK
+11 MKKG
-26 KRIKKIAASLLCIM
+26 IKKITACLLIILM
-40 LAVISAPV
+40 TITLTPI
-48 YKDSQKVSAAQNF
+48 YKVTHKVSAAQNF

-68 GCADAALL
+68 GCADGALL
-76 QYGEGSSAK
+76 QYGEGSNAK

-90 TGAGK
+90 TGARK
-95 YHVTKDKTYA
+95 YNGTKDKTYA
-105 KKNAPAYEYLKKM
+105 KKKDPAYEYLKKM

-132 QDHIGGLVKIL
+132 RDHIGGLVKIL

-154 GNPLELT
+154 GNSLGMT
-161 YLRSSENVKKQT
+161 YLRSNDNVKEQT

-187 KNVKKEIERRNNEED
+187 QNVKDEIEKRNSEED
-202 ESLHVKYVTPKAGSK
+202 ESLHVKYVIPKAGSK

-227 YGPLENNYKYGRQVN
+227 YGPLENNYKYGRQVD
-242 LNIRQENKYS
+242 LNVRQENKYS

-301 EEDKLIAG
+301 EKDKLIAG
-309 RTSDHKLLIN
+309 RTSDHKLLIDH
-319 RTKANIAVISNGYKN
+319 TKANIAVISNGYKN
-334 IGDVPMKNVL
+334 TGEVPMKNVL
-344 TDLSKMDVYETS
+344 TDLSKMDIYETG

-362 ITSDGSRLYVK
+362 ITSDGSHLYVR

-387 VSSGKNI
+387 ISSGKSI
-394 SMPILQSIDI
+394 SMPVLQSIDI
-404 VDNKKSKMLPAYL
+404 VSNKKTKILPAYP
-417 GSKDAKS
+417 GTKDAKS
-424 IYTNKNMTVKINASA
+424 IYTNKNVTIKINASA

-451 VVKKGQSST
+451 IVKKGQSSAKL
-460 RIPYRYGRSVTLKN
+460 PYRYGKSVTLKN
-474 GAIAKIYVKYNTMLG
+474 GTIAKVYVKYNTMLG
-489 EKELKLPQIVV
+489 EKKLKLPQIVV
-500 DTKAPTKLKLK
+500 DTKAPTKLRLK
-511 KKKSGKKI
+511 KKKSGKKK
-519 KVTFSADYG
+519 KVTFSANYG
-528 TSGKKKTQYKI
+528 TSGKKKTAYKL
-539 VPKGKSTK
+539 VPKGKSAK

-554 NSVRYDA
+554 NGVRYDA

-572 FIDKAGNSKTKK
+572 FIDKAGNSKTTK
-584 MTI
+584 MSI

>member
-1 MWEKIISREI
+1 
-11 ITSNIKMKIREKNVK
+11 MKKG
-26 KRIKKIAASLLCIM
+26 IKKITACLLIILM
-40 LAVISAPV
+40 TITLTPI
-48 YKDSQKVSAAQNF
+48 YKVTHKVSAAQNF

-68 GCADAALL
+68 GCADGALL
-76 QYGEGSSAK
+76 QYGEGSNAK

-95 YHVTKDKTYA
+95 YNGTKDKTYA
-105 KKNAPAYEYLKKM
+105 KKKDPAYEYLKKI

-132 QDHIGGLVKIL
+132 RDHIGGLVKIL

-154 GNPLELT
+154 GNSLEMT
-161 YLRSSENVKKQT
+161 YLRSNDNVKKQT

-187 KNVKKEIERRNNEED
+187 QNVKDEIEKRNSEED
-202 ESLHVKYVTPKAGSK
+202 ESLHVKYVIPKAGSK

-242 LNIRQENKYS
+242 LNVRQENKYS

-301 EEDKLIAG
+301 EKDKLIAG
-309 RTSDHKLLIN
+309 RTSDHKLLIDH
-319 RTKANIAVISNGYKN
+319 TKANIAVISNGYKN
-334 IGDVPMKNVL
+334 TGEVPMKNVL
-344 TDLSKMDVYETS
+344 TDLSKMDIYETG

-362 ITSDGSRLYVK
+362 ITSDGSHLYVR

-387 VSSGKNI
+387 ISSGKSI
-394 SMPILQSIDI
+394 SMPVLQSIDI
-404 VDNKKSKMLPAYL
+404 VSNKKTKILPAYP
-417 GSKDAKS
+417 GTKDAKS
-424 IYTNKNMTVKINASA
+424 IYTNKNVTIKINASA

-451 VVKKGQSST
+451 IVKKGQSSAKL
-460 RIPYRYGRSVTLKN
+460 PYRYGKSVTLKN
-474 GAIAKIYVKYNTMLG
+474 GTIAKVYVKYNTMLG
-489 EKELKLPQIVV
+489 EKKLKLPQIVV
-500 DTKAPTKLKLK
+500 DTKAPTKLRLK
-511 KKKSGKKI
+511 KKKSGKKK
-519 KVTFSADYG
+519 KVTFSANYG
-528 TSGKKKTQYKI
+528 TSGKKKTAYKL
-539 VPKGKSTK
+539 VPKGKSAK

-554 NSVRYDA
+554 NDVRYDA

-572 FIDKAGNSKTKK
+572 FIDKAGNSKTTK
-584 MTI
+584 MSI

>member
-1 MWEKIISREI
+1 MIILMT
-11 ITSNIKMKIREKNVK
+11 ITLTPI
-26 KRIKKIAASLLCIM
+26 
-40 LAVISAPV
+40 
-48 YKDSQKVSAAQNF
+48 YKVTHKVSAAQNF

-68 GCADAALL
+68 GCADGALL
-76 QYGEGSSAK
+76 QYGEGSNAK

-95 YHVTKDKTYA
+95 YNGTKDKTYA
-105 KKNAPAYEYLKKM
+105 KKKDPAYEYLKKI

-132 QDHIGGLVKIL
+132 RDHIGGLVKIL

-154 GNPLELT
+154 GNSLEMT
-161 YLRSSENVKKQT
+161 YLRSNDNVKKQT

-187 KNVKKEIERRNNEED
+187 QNVKDEIEKRNSEED
-202 ESLHVKYVTPKAGSK
+202 ESLHVKYVIPKAGSK

-242 LNIRQENKYS
+242 LNVRQENKYS

-301 EEDKLIAG
+301 EKDKLIAG
-309 RTSDHKLLIN
+309 RTSDHKLLIDH
-319 RTKANIAVISNGYKN
+319 TKANIAVISNGYKN
-334 IGDVPMKNVL
+334 TGEVPMKNVL
-344 TDLSKMDVYETS
+344 TDLSKMDIYETG

-362 ITSDGSRLYVK
+362 ITSDGSHLYVR

-387 VSSGKNI
+387 ISSGKSI
-394 SMPILQSIDI
+394 SMPVLQSIDI
-404 VDNKKSKMLPAYL
+404 VSNKKTKILPAYP
-417 GSKDAKS
+417 GTKDAKS
-424 IYTNKNMTVKINASA
+424 IYTNKNVTIKINASA

-451 VVKKGQSST
+451 IVKKGQSST
-460 RIPYRYGRSVTLKN
+460 KLPYRYGKSVTLKN
-474 GAIAKIYVKYNTMLG
+474 GTIAKVDVKYNTMLG
-489 EKELKLPQIVV
+489 EKELKLPQIFV
-500 DTKAPTKLKLK
+500 DTKAPTKLRLK
-511 KKKSGKKI
+511 KKKSGKKK
-519 KVTFSADYG
+519 KVTFSANYG
-528 TSGKKKTQYKI
+528 TSGKKKTAYKL
-539 VPKGKSTK
+539 VPKGKSAK

-554 NSVRYDA
+554 NDVRYDA

-572 FIDKAGNSKTKK
+572 FIDKAGNSKTTK
-584 MTI
+584 MSI

>member
-1 MWEKIISREI
+1 MNKG
-11 ITSNIKMKIREKNVK
+11 
-26 KRIKKIAASLLCIM
+26 IKKITACLLIILM
-40 LAVISAPV
+40 TITLTPI
-48 YKDSQKVSAAQNF
+48 YKVTHKVSAAQNF

-68 GCADAALL
+68 GCADGALL
-76 QYGEGSSAK
+76 QYGEGSNAK

-95 YHVTKDKTYA
+95 YNGTKDKTYA
-105 KKNAPAYEYLKKM
+105 KKKYPAYEYLKKM
-118 GVKHLEFVI
+118 GVNHLEFVI

-132 QDHIGGLVKIL
+132 RDHIGGLVKIL

-154 GNPLELT
+154 GNSLEMT
-161 YLRSSENVKKQT
+161 YLRSNDNVKEQT

-187 KNVKKEIERRNNEED
+187 QNVKDEIEKRNSEED
-202 ESLHVKYVTPKAGSK
+202 ESLHVKYVIPKAGSK

-227 YGPLENNYKYGRQVN
+227 YGPLENNYKYGRQVD
-242 LNIRQENKYS
+242 LNVRQENKYS

-301 EEDKLIAG
+301 EKDKLIAG
-309 RTSDHKLLIN
+309 RTSDHKLLIDH
-319 RTKANIAVISNGYKN
+319 TKANIAVISNGYKN
-334 IGDVPMKNVL
+334 TGEVPMKNVL
-344 TDLSKMDVYETS
+344 TDLSKMDIYETG

-362 ITSDGSRLYVK
+362 ITSDGSHLYVR

-387 VSSGKNI
+387 ILSGKSI
-394 SMPILQSIDI
+394 SMPVLQSIDI
-404 VDNKKSKMLPAYL
+404 VSNKKTKILPTYP
-417 GSKDAKS
+417 GTKDAKS
-424 IYTNKNMTVKINASA
+424 IYTNKNVTIKINASA

-451 VVKKGQSST
+451 IVKKGQSSAKL
-460 RIPYRYGRSVTLKN
+460 PYRYGKSVTLKN
-474 GAIAKIYVKYNTMLG
+474 GTIAKVYVKYNTMLG
-489 EKELKLPQIVV
+489 EKKLKLPQIVV
-500 DTKAPTKLKLK
+500 DTKAPTKLRLK
-511 KKKSGKKI
+511 KKKSGKKK
-519 KVTFSADYG
+519 KVTFSANYG
-528 TSGKKKTQYKI
+528 TSGKKKTAYKL
-539 VPKGKSTK
+539 VPKGKSAK

-554 NSVRYDA
+554 NDVRYDA

-572 FIDKAGNSKTKK
+572 FIDKAGNSKTTK
-584 MTI
+584 MSI

>member
-1 MWEKIISREI
+1 MIILMT
-11 ITSNIKMKIREKNVK
+11 ITLTPI
-26 KRIKKIAASLLCIM
+26 
-40 LAVISAPV
+40 
-48 YKDSQKVSAAQNF
+48 YKVTHKVSAAQNF

-68 GCADAALL
+68 GCADGALL
-76 QYGEGSSAK
+76 QYGEGSNAK

-95 YHVTKDKTYA
+95 YNGTKDKTYA
-105 KKNAPAYEYLKKM
+105 KKKDPAYEYLKKI

-132 QDHIGGLVKIL
+132 RDHIGGLVKIL

-154 GNPLELT
+154 GNSLEMT
-161 YLRSSENVKKQT
+161 YLRSNDNVKKQT

-187 KNVKKEIERRNNEED
+187 QNVKDEIEKRNSEED
-202 ESLHVKYVTPKAGSK
+202 ESLHVKYVIPKAGSK

-227 YGPLENNYKYGRQVN
+227 YGPLENNYKYGRQVD
-242 LNIRQENKYS
+242 LNVRQENKYS

-301 EEDKLIAG
+301 EKDKLIAG
-309 RTSDHKLLIN
+309 RTSDHKLLIDH
-319 RTKANIAVISNGYKN
+319 TKANIAVISNGYKN
-334 IGDVPMKNVL
+334 TGEVPMKNVL
-344 TDLSKMDVYETS
+344 TDLSKMDIYETG

-362 ITSDGSRLYVK
+362 ITSDGSHLYVR

-387 VSSGKNI
+387 ISSGKSI
-394 SMPILQSIDI
+394 SMPVLQSIDI
-404 VDNKKSKMLPAYL
+404 VSNKKTKILPAYP
-417 GSKDAKS
+417 GTKDAKS
-424 IYTNKNMTVKINASA
+424 IYTNKNVTIKINASA

-451 VVKKGQSST
+451 IVKKGQSST
-460 RIPYRYGRSVTLKN
+460 KLPYRYGKSVTLKN
-474 GAIAKIYVKYNTMLG
+474 GTIAKVYVKYNTMLG
-489 EKELKLPQIVV
+489 EKELKLPQIFV
-500 DTKAPTKLKLK
+500 DTKAPTKLRLK
-511 KKKSGKKI
+511 KKKSGKKK
-519 KVTFSADYG
+519 KVTFSANYG
-528 TSGKKKTQYKI
+528 TSGKKKTAYKL
-539 VPKGKSTK
+539 VPKGKSAK

-554 NSVRYDA
+554 NDVRYDA

-572 FIDKAGNSKTKK
+572 FIDKAGNSKTTK
-584 MTI
+584 MSI

>member
-1 MWEKIISREI
+1 MIILMT
-11 ITSNIKMKIREKNVK
+11 ITLTPI
-26 KRIKKIAASLLCIM
+26 
-40 LAVISAPV
+40 
-48 YKDSQKVSAAQNF
+48 YKVTHKVSAAQNF

-68 GCADAALL
+68 GCADGALL
-76 QYGEGSSAK
+76 QYGEGSNAK

-95 YHVTKDKTYA
+95 YNGTKDKTYA
-105 KKNAPAYEYLKKM
+105 KKKDPAYEYLKKI

-132 QDHIGGLVKIL
+132 RDHIGGLVKIL

-154 GNPLELT
+154 GNSLEMT
-161 YLRSSENVKKQT
+161 YLRSNDNVKKQT

-187 KNVKKEIERRNNEED
+187 QNVKDEIEKRNSEED
-202 ESLHVKYVTPKAGSK
+202 ESLYVKYVIPKAGSK

-242 LNIRQENKYS
+242 LNVRQENKYS

-301 EEDKLIAG
+301 EKDKLIAG
-309 RTSDHKLLIN
+309 RTSDHKLLIDH
-319 RTKANIAVISNGYKN
+319 TKANIAVISNGYKN
-334 IGDVPMKNVL
+334 TGEVPMKNVL
-344 TDLSKMDVYETS
+344 TDLSKMDIYETG

-362 ITSDGSRLYVK
+362 ITSDGSHLYVR

-387 VSSGKNI
+387 ISSGKSI
-394 SMPILQSIDI
+394 SMPVLQSIDI
-404 VDNKKSKMLPAYL
+404 VSNKKTKILPAYP
-417 GSKDAKS
+417 GTKDAKS
-424 IYTNKNMTVKINASA
+424 IYTNKNVTIKINASA

-451 VVKKGQSST
+451 IVKKGQSST
-460 RIPYRYGRSVTLKN
+460 KLPYRYGKSVTLKN
-474 GAIAKIYVKYNTMLG
+474 GTIAKVYVKYNTMLG
-489 EKELKLPQIVV
+489 EKELKLPQIFV
-500 DTKAPTKLKLK
+500 DTKAPTKLRLK
-511 KKKSGKKI
+511 KKKSGKKK
-519 KVTFSADYG
+519 KVTFSANYG
-528 TSGKKKTQYKI
+528 TSGKKKTAYKL
-539 VPKGKSTK
+539 VPKGKSAK

-554 NSVRYDA
+554 NDVRYDA

-572 FIDKAGNSKTKK
+572 FIDKAGNSKTTK
-584 MTI
+584 MSI

>member
-1 MWEKIISREI
+1 MT
-11 ITSNIKMKIREKNVK
+11 ITLTPI
-26 KRIKKIAASLLCIM
+26 
-40 LAVISAPV
+40 
-48 YKDSQKVSAAQNF
+48 YKVTHKVSAAQNF

-68 GCADAALL
+68 GCADGALL
-76 QYGEGSSAK
+76 QYGEGSNAK

-95 YHVTKDKTYA
+95 YNGTKDKTYA
-105 KKNAPAYEYLKKM
+105 KKKDPAYEYLKKI

-132 QDHIGGLVKIL
+132 RDHIGGLVKIL

-154 GNPLELT
+154 GNSLEMT
-161 YLRSSENVKKQT
+161 YLRSNDNVKKQT

-187 KNVKKEIERRNNEED
+187 QNVKDEIEKRNSEED
-202 ESLHVKYVTPKAGSK
+202 ESLHVKYVIPKAGSK

-242 LNIRQENKYS
+242 LNVRQENKYS

-301 EEDKLIAG
+301 EKDKLIAG
-309 RTSDHKLLIN
+309 RTSDHKLLIDH
-319 RTKANIAVISNGYKN
+319 TKANIAVISNGYKN
-334 IGDVPMKNVL
+334 TGEVPMKNVL
-344 TDLSKMDVYETS
+344 TDLSKMDIYETG

-362 ITSDGSRLYVK
+362 ITSDGSHLYVR

-387 VSSGKNI
+387 ILSGKSI
-394 SMPILQSIDI
+394 SMPVLQSIDI
-404 VDNKKSKMLPAYL
+404 VSNKKTKILPAYP
-417 GSKDAKS
+417 GTKDAKS
-424 IYTNKNMTVKINASA
+424 IYTNKNVTIKINASA

-451 VVKKGQSST
+451 IVKKGQSST
-460 RIPYRYGRSVTLKN
+460 KLPYRYGKSVTLKN
-474 GAIAKIYVKYNTMLG
+474 GTIAKVYVKYNTMLG
-489 EKELKLPQIVV
+489 EKELKLPQIFV
-500 DTKAPTKLKLK
+500 DTKAPTKLRLK
-511 KKKSGKKI
+511 KKKSGKKK
-519 KVTFSADYG
+519 KVTFSANYG
-528 TSGKKKTQYKI
+528 TSGKKKTAYKL
-539 VPKGKSTK
+539 VPKGKSAK

-554 NSVRYDA
+554 NDVRYDA

-572 FIDKAGNSKTKK
+572 FIDKAGNSKTTK
-584 MTI
+584 MSI

>member
-1 MWEKIISREI
+1 
-11 ITSNIKMKIREKNVK
+11 MKEG
-26 KRIKKIAASLLCIM
+26 IKKITAYLMIILMTIT
-40 LAVISAPV
+40 LTPI
-48 YKDSQKVSAAQNF
+48 YKVTHKVSAAQNF

-68 GCADAALL
+68 GCADGALL
-76 QYGEGSSAK
+76 QYGEGSNAK

-95 YHVTKDKTYA
+95 YNGTKDKTYA
-105 KKNAPAYEYLKKM
+105 KKKDPAYEYLKKI

-132 QDHIGGLVKIL
+132 RDHIGGLVKIL

-154 GNPLELT
+154 GNSLEMT
-161 YLRSSENVKKQT
+161 YLRSNDNVKKQT

-187 KNVKKEIERRNNEED
+187 QNVKDEIEKRNSEED
-202 ESLHVKYVTPKAGSK
+202 ESLHVKYVIPKAGSK

-242 LNIRQENKYS
+242 LNVRQENKYS

-301 EEDKLIAG
+301 EKDKLIAG
-309 RTSDHKLLIN
+309 RTSDHKLLIDH
-319 RTKANIAVISNGYKN
+319 TKANIAVISNGYKN
-334 IGDVPMKNVL
+334 TGEVPMKNVL
-344 TDLSKMDVYETS
+344 TDLSKMDIYETG

-362 ITSDGSRLYVK
+362 ITSDGSHLYVR

-387 VSSGKNI
+387 ISSGKSI
-394 SMPILQSIDI
+394 SMPVLQSIDI
-404 VDNKKSKMLPAYL
+404 VSNKKTKILPAYP
-417 GSKDAKS
+417 GTKDAKS
-424 IYTNKNMTVKINASA
+424 IYTNKNVTIKINASA

-451 VVKKGQSST
+451 IVKKGQSST
-460 RIPYRYGRSVTLKN
+460 KLPYRYGKSVTLKN
-474 GAIAKIYVKYNTMLG
+474 GTIAKVYVKYNTMLG
-489 EKELKLPQIVV
+489 EKELKLPQIFV
-500 DTKAPTKLKLK
+500 DTKAPTKLRLK
-511 KKKSGKKI
+511 KKKSGKKK
-519 KVTFSADYG
+519 KVTFSANYG
-528 TSGKKKTQYKI
+528 TSGKKKTAYKL
-539 VPKGKSTK
+539 VPKGKSAK

-554 NSVRYDA
+554 NDVRYDA

-572 FIDKAGNSKTKK
+572 FIDKAGNSKTTK
-584 MTI
+584 MSI

>member
-1 MWEKIISREI
+1 
-11 ITSNIKMKIREKNVK
+11 MKEG
-26 KRIKKIAASLLCIM
+26 IKKITACLMIILMTIT
-40 LAVISAPV
+40 LTPI
-48 YKDSQKVSAAQNF
+48 YKVTHKVSAAQNF

-68 GCADAALL
+68 GCADGALL
-76 QYGEGSSAK
+76 QYGEGSNAK

-95 YHVTKDKTYA
+95 YNGTKDKTYA
-105 KKNAPAYEYLKKM
+105 KKKDPAYEYLKKI

-132 QDHIGGLVKIL
+132 RDHIGGLVKIL

-154 GNPLELT
+154 GNSLEMT
-161 YLRSSENVKKQT
+161 YLRSNDNVKKQT

-187 KNVKKEIERRNNEED
+187 QNVKDEIEKRNSEED
-202 ESLHVKYVTPKAGSK
+202 EYLHVIPKAGSK

-242 LNIRQENKYS
+242 LNVRQENKYS

-301 EEDKLIAG
+301 EKDKLIAG
-309 RTSDHKLLIN
+309 RTSDHKLLIDH
-319 RTKANIAVISNGYKN
+319 TKANIAVISNGYKN
-334 IGDVPMKNVL
+334 TGEVPMKNVL
-344 TDLSKMDVYETS
+344 TDLSKMDIYETG

-362 ITSDGSRLYVK
+362 ITSDGSHLYVR

-387 VSSGKNI
+387 ILSGKSI
-394 SMPILQSIDI
+394 SMPVLQSIDI
-404 VDNKKSKMLPAYL
+404 VSNKKTKILPAYP
-417 GSKDAKS
+417 GTKDAKS
-424 IYTNKNMTVKINASA
+424 IYTNKNVTIKINASA

-451 VVKKGQSST
+451 IVKKGQSST
-460 RIPYRYGRSVTLKN
+460 KLPYRYGKSVTLKN
-474 GAIAKIYVKYNTMLG
+474 GTIAKVYVKYNTMLG
-489 EKELKLPQIVV
+489 EKELKLPQIFV
-500 DTKAPTKLKLK
+500 DTKAPTKLRLK
-511 KKKSGKKI
+511 KKKSGKKK
-519 KVTFSADYG
+519 KVTFSANYG
-528 TSGKKKTQYKI
+528 TSGKKKTAYKL
-539 VPKGKSTK
+539 VPKGKSAK

-554 NSVRYDA
+554 NDVRYDA

-572 FIDKAGNSKTKK
+572 FIDKAGNSKTTK
-584 MTI
+584 MSI

>member
-1 MWEKIISREI
+1 M
-11 ITSNIKMKIREKNVK
+11 K
-26 KRIKKIAASLLCIM
+26 KRMKQIAACLLVVLM
-40 LAVISAPV
+40 TVISAPE
-48 YKDSQKVSAAQNF
+48 YKTSLKVSAAQNF

-68 GCADAALL
+68 GCADGALL

-154 GNPLELT
+154 GNSLEVT
-161 YLRSSENVKKQT
+161 YLRSSDNVKKQT

-187 KNVKKEIERRNNEED
+187 KSVKNEIEKRNNEED

-227 YGPLENNYKYGRQVN
+227 YGPLENDYKYGRQVN

-301 EEDKLIAG
+301 ESDKLISG
-309 RTSDHKLLIN
+309 RTSDHKLLID
-319 RTKANIAVISNGYKN
+319 RTKANIAIISNGYKN
-334 IGDVPMKNVL
+334 IGNVPMKNVL

-373 TEKGGNKPSVNGKI
+373 TQKGGNKPSVNGRI
-387 VSSGKNI
+387 VTSGKTV
-394 SMPILQSIDI
+394 STPVLQSVDI
-404 VDNKKSKMLPAYL
+404 IRNKKYKMVPVYV
-417 GSKDAKS
+417 GTKDAKS
-424 IYTNKNMTVKINASA
+424 VYSNKTIMVKINASA

-451 VVKKGQSST
+451 LVKNGQSSA

-474 GAIAKIYVKYNTMLG
+474 GNAAKIYIKYNTMLG
-489 EKELKLPQIVV
+489 EKEVKLPQIVV

-519 KVTFSADYG
+519 KVTFSANYG
-528 TSGKKKTQYKI
+528 ISGKKKTQYKI
-539 VPKGKSTK
+539 VPRGKSAK

-561 KKYRKARLYVR
+561 KKYRKAKLYVR

-584 MTI
+584 MTM

>member
-1 MWEKIISREI
+1 MIILMT
-11 ITSNIKMKIREKNVK
+11 ITLTPI
-26 KRIKKIAASLLCIM
+26 
-40 LAVISAPV
+40 
-48 YKDSQKVSAAQNF
+48 YKVTHKVSAAQNF

-68 GCADAALL
+68 GCADGALL
-76 QYGEGSSAK
+76 QYGEGSNAK

-95 YHVTKDKTYA
+95 YNGTKDKTYA
-105 KKNAPAYEYLKKM
+105 KKKDPAYEYLKKI

-132 QDHIGGLVKIL
+132 RDHIGGLVKIL

-154 GNPLELT
+154 GNSLEMT
-161 YLRSSENVKKQT
+161 YLRSNDNVKKQT

-187 KNVKKEIERRNNEED
+187 QNVKDEIEKRNSEED
-202 ESLHVKYVTPKAGSK
+202 ESLHVKYVIPKAGSK

-242 LNIRQENKYS
+242 LNVRQENKYS
-252 IVTRIVY
+252 VVTRIVY

-301 EEDKLIAG
+301 EKDKLIAG
-309 RTSDHKLLIN
+309 RTSDHKLLIDH
-319 RTKANIAVISNGYKN
+319 TKANIAVISNGYKN
-334 IGDVPMKNVL
+334 TGEVPMKNVL
-344 TDLSKMDVYETS
+344 TDLSKMDIYETG

-362 ITSDGSRLYVK
+362 ITSDGSHLYVR

-387 VSSGKNI
+387 ISSGKSI
-394 SMPILQSIDI
+394 SMPVLQSIDI
-404 VDNKKSKMLPAYL
+404 VSNKKTKILPAYP
-417 GSKDAKS
+417 GTKDAKS
-424 IYTNKNMTVKINASA
+424 IYTNKNVTIKINASA

-451 VVKKGQSST
+451 IVKKGQSST
-460 RIPYRYGRSVTLKN
+460 KLPYRYGKSVTLKN
-474 GAIAKIYVKYNTMLG
+474 GTIAKVYVKYNTMLG
-489 EKELKLPQIVV
+489 EKELKLPQIFV
-500 DTKAPTKLKLK
+500 DTKAPTKLRLK
-511 KKKSGKKI
+511 KKKSGKKK
-519 KVTFSADYG
+519 KVTFSANYG
-528 TSGKKKTQYKI
+528 TSGKKKTAYKL
-539 VPKGKSTK
+539 VPKGKSAK

-554 NSVRYDA
+554 NDVRYDA

-572 FIDKAGNSKTKK
+572 FIDKAGNSKTTK
-584 MTI
+584 MSI

>member
-1 MWEKIISREI
+1 MIILMT
-11 ITSNIKMKIREKNVK
+11 ITLTPI
-26 KRIKKIAASLLCIM
+26 
-40 LAVISAPV
+40 
-48 YKDSQKVSAAQNF
+48 YKVTHKVSAAQNF

-68 GCADAALL
+68 GCADGALL
-76 QYGEGSSAK
+76 QYGEGSNAK

-95 YHVTKDKTYA
+95 YNGTKDKTYA
-105 KKNAPAYEYLKKM
+105 KKKDPAYEYLKKI

-132 QDHIGGLVKIL
+132 RDHIGGLVKIL

-154 GNPLELT
+154 GNSLEMT
-161 YLRSSENVKKQT
+161 YLRSNDNVKKQT

-187 KNVKKEIERRNNEED
+187 QNVKDEIEKRNSEED
-202 ESLHVKYVTPKAGSK
+202 ESLHVKYVIPKAGSK

-242 LNIRQENKYS
+242 LNVRQENKYS

-301 EEDKLIAG
+301 EKDKLIAG
-309 RTSDHKLLIN
+309 RTSDHKLLIDH
-319 RTKANIAVISNGYKN
+319 TKANIAVISNGYKN
-334 IGDVPMKNVL
+334 TGEVPMKNVL
-344 TDLSKMDVYETS
+344 TDLSKMDIYETG

-362 ITSDGSRLYVK
+362 ITSDGSHLYVR

-387 VSSGKNI
+387 ILSGKSI
-394 SMPILQSIDI
+394 SMPVLQSIDI
-404 VDNKKSKMLPAYL
+404 VSNKKTKILPAYP
-417 GSKDAKS
+417 GTKDAKS
-424 IYTNKNMTVKINASA
+424 IYTNKNVTIKINASA

-451 VVKKGQSST
+451 IVKKGQSST
-460 RIPYRYGRSVTLKN
+460 KLPYRYGKSVTLKN
-474 GAIAKIYVKYNTMLG
+474 GTIAKVYVKYNTMLG
-489 EKELKLPQIVV
+489 EKELKLPQIFV
-500 DTKAPTKLKLK
+500 DTKAPTKLRLK
-511 KKKSGKKI
+511 KKKSGKKK
-519 KVTFSADYG
+519 KVTFSANYG
-528 TSGKKKTQYKI
+528 TSGKKKTAYKL
-539 VPKGKSTK
+539 VPKGKSAQ

-554 NSVRYDA
+554 NDVRYDA

-572 FIDKAGNSKTKK
+572 FIDKAGNSKTTK
-584 MTI
+584 MSI

>member
-1 MWEKIISREI
+1 
-11 ITSNIKMKIREKNVK
+11 MKKG
-26 KRIKKIAASLLCIM
+26 IKKITACLLIILM
-40 LAVISAPV
+40 TITLTPI
-48 YKDSQKVSAAQNF
+48 YKVTHKVSAAQNF

-68 GCADAALL
+68 GCADGALL
-76 QYGEGSSAK
+76 QYGKGSNAK

-90 TGAGK
+90 TGARK
-95 YHVTKDKTYA
+95 YNGTKDKTYA
-105 KKNAPAYEYLKKM
+105 KKKDPAYEYLKKM

-132 QDHIGGLVKIL
+132 RDHIGGLVKIL

-154 GNPLELT
+154 GNSLEMT
-161 YLRSSENVKKQT
+161 YLRSNDNVKEQT

-187 KNVKKEIERRNNEED
+187 QNVKDEIEKRNSEED
-202 ESLHVKYVTPKAGSK
+202 ESLHVKYVIPKAGSK

-227 YGPLENNYKYGRQVN
+227 YGPLENNYKYGRQVD
-242 LNIRQENKYS
+242 LNVRQENKYS

-301 EEDKLIAG
+301 EKDKLIAG
-309 RTSDHKLLIN
+309 RTSDHKLLIDH
-319 RTKANIAVISNGYKN
+319 TKANIAVISNGYKN
-334 IGDVPMKNVL
+334 TGEVPMKNVL
-344 TDLSKMDVYETS
+344 TDLSKMDIYETG

-362 ITSDGSRLYVK
+362 ITSDGSHLYVR

-387 VSSGKNI
+387 ISSGKSI
-394 SMPILQSIDI
+394 SMPVLQSIDI
-404 VDNKKSKMLPAYL
+404 VSNKKTKILPAYP
-417 GSKDAKS
+417 GTKDAKS
-424 IYTNKNMTVKINASA
+424 IYTNKNVTIKINASA

-451 VVKKGQSST
+451 IVKKGQSSAKL
-460 RIPYRYGRSVTLKN
+460 PYRYGKSVTLKN
-474 GAIAKIYVKYNTMLG
+474 GTIAKVYVKYNTMLG
-489 EKELKLPQIVV
+489 EKKLKLPQIVV
-500 DTKAPTKLKLK
+500 DTKAPTKLRLK
-511 KKKSGKKI
+511 KKKSGKKK
-519 KVTFSADYG
+519 KVTFSANYG
-528 TSGKKKTQYKI
+528 TSGKKKTAYKL
-539 VPKGKSTK
+539 VPKGKSAK

-554 NSVRYDA
+554 NGVRYDA

-572 FIDKAGNSKTKK
+572 FIDKAGNSKTTK
-584 MTI
+584 MSI

>member
-1 MWEKIISREI
+1 M
-11 ITSNIKMKIREKNVK
+11 K
-26 KRIKKIAASLLCIM
+26 KRMKQIAACLLVVLM
-40 LAVISAPV
+40 TVISAPE
-48 YKDSQKVSAAQNF
+48 YKTSLKVSAAQNF

-68 GCADAALL
+68 GCADGALL

-154 GNPLELT
+154 GNSLEVT
-161 YLRSSENVKKQT
+161 YLRSSDNVKKQT

-187 KNVKKEIERRNNEED
+187 KSVKNEIEKRNNEED

-227 YGPLENNYKYGRQVN
+227 YGPLENDYKYGRQVN

-301 EEDKLIAG
+301 ESDKLISG
-309 RTSDHKLLIN
+309 RTSDHKLLID
-319 RTKANIAVISNGYKN
+319 RTKANIAIISNGYKN
-334 IGDVPMKNVL
+334 IGNVPMKNVL

-373 TEKGGNKPSVNGKI
+373 TQKGGNKPSVNGRI
-387 VSSGKNI
+387 VTSGKTV
-394 SMPILQSIDI
+394 STPVLQSVDI
-404 VDNKKSKMLPAYL
+404 IRNKKYKMVPVYV
-417 GSKDAKS
+417 GTKDAKS
-424 IYTNKNMTVKINASA
+424 VYSNKTITVKINASA

-451 VVKKGQSST
+451 LVKNGQSSA

-474 GAIAKIYVKYNTMLG
+474 GNAAKIYIKYNTMLG
-489 EKELKLPQIVV
+489 EKEVKLPQIVV

-519 KVTFSADYG
+519 KVTFSANYG

-539 VPKGKSTK
+539 VPRGKSAK

-561 KKYRKARLYVR
+561 KKYRKAKLYVR

>member
-1 MWEKIISREI
+1 
-11 ITSNIKMKIREKNVK
+11 MKKG
-26 KRIKKIAASLLCIM
+26 IKKITACLLIILM
-40 LAVISAPV
+40 TITLTPI
-48 YKDSQKVSAAQNF
+48 YKVTHKVSAAQNF

-68 GCADAALL
+68 GCADGALL
-76 QYGEGSSAK
+76 QYGEGSNAK

-95 YHVTKDKTYA
+95 YNGTKDKTYA
-105 KKNAPAYEYLKKM
+105 KKKDPAYEYLKKM

-132 QDHIGGLVKIL
+132 RDHIGGLVKIL

-154 GNPLELT
+154 GNSLEMT
-161 YLRSSENVKKQT
+161 YLRSNDNVKEQT

-187 KNVKKEIERRNNEED
+187 QNVKDEIEKRNSEED
-202 ESLHVKYVTPKAGSK
+202 ESLHVKYVIPKAGSK

-227 YGPLENNYKYGRQVN
+227 YGPLENNYKYGRQVD
-242 LNIRQENKYS
+242 LNVRQENKYS

-301 EEDKLIAG
+301 EKDKLIAG
-309 RTSDHKLLIN
+309 RTSDHKLLIDH
-319 RTKANIAVISNGYKN
+319 TKANIAVISNGYKN
-334 IGDVPMKNVL
+334 TGEVPMKNVL
-344 TDLSKMDVYETS
+344 TDLSKMDIYETG

-362 ITSDGSRLYVK
+362 ITSDGSHLYVR

-387 VSSGKNI
+387 ISSGKSI
-394 SMPILQSIDI
+394 SMPVLQSIDI
-404 VDNKKSKMLPAYL
+404 VSNKKTKILPAYP
-417 GSKDAKS
+417 GTKDAKS
-424 IYTNKNMTVKINASA
+424 IYTNKNVTIKINASA

-451 VVKKGQSST
+451 IVKKGQSSAKL
-460 RIPYRYGRSVTLKN
+460 PYRYGKSVTLKN
-474 GAIAKIYVKYNTMLG
+474 GMIAKVYVKYNTMLG

-500 DTKAPTKLKLK
+500 DTKAPTKLRLK
-511 KKKSGKKI
+511 KKKSGKKK
-519 KVTFSADYG
+519 KVTFSANYG
-528 TSGKKKTQYKI
+528 TSGKKKTAYKL
-539 VPKGKSTK
+539 VPKGKSAK

-554 NSVRYDA
+554 NGVRYDA
-561 KKYRKARLYVR
+561 KKYRKARLYVC
-572 FIDKAGNSKTKK
+572 FIDKAGNSKTTK
-584 MTI
+584 MSI

>member
-1 MWEKIISREI
+1 MNKG
-11 ITSNIKMKIREKNVK
+11 
-26 KRIKKIAASLLCIM
+26 IKKITACLLIILM
-40 LAVISAPV
+40 TITLTPI
-48 YKDSQKVSAAQNF
+48 YKVTHKVSAAQNF

-68 GCADAALL
+68 GCADGALL
-76 QYGEGSSAK
+76 QYGEGSNAK

-95 YHVTKDKTYA
+95 YNGTKDKTYA
-105 KKNAPAYEYLKKM
+105 KKKDPAYEYLKKI

-132 QDHIGGLVKIL
+132 RDHIGGLVKIL

-154 GNPLELT
+154 GNSLEMT
-161 YLRSSENVKKQT
+161 YLRSNDNVKEQT

-187 KNVKKEIERRNNEED
+187 QNVKDEIEKRNSEED
-202 ESLHVKYVTPKAGSK
+202 ESLHVKYVIPKAGSK

-227 YGPLENNYKYGRQVN
+227 YGPLENNYKYGRQVD
-242 LNIRQENKYS
+242 LNVRQENKYS

-301 EEDKLIAG
+301 EKDKLIAG
-309 RTSDHKLLIN
+309 RTSDHKLLIDH
-319 RTKANIAVISNGYKN
+319 TKANIAVISNGYKN
-334 IGDVPMKNVL
+334 TGEVPMKNVL
-344 TDLSKMDVYETS
+344 TDLSKMDIYETG

-362 ITSDGSRLYVK
+362 ITSDGSHLYVR

-387 VSSGKNI
+387 ILSGKSI
-394 SMPILQSIDI
+394 SMPVLQSIDI
-404 VDNKKSKMLPAYL
+404 VSNKKTKILPAYP
-417 GSKDAKS
+417 GTKDAKS
-424 IYTNKNMTVKINASA
+424 IYTNKNVTIKINASA

-451 VVKKGQSST
+451 IVKKGQSSAKL
-460 RIPYRYGRSVTLKN
+460 PYRYGKSVTLKN
-474 GAIAKIYVKYNTMLG
+474 GTIAKVYVKYNTMLG
-489 EKELKLPQIVV
+489 EKKLKLPQIVV
-500 DTKAPTKLKLK
+500 DTKAPTKLRLK
-511 KKKSGKKI
+511 KKKSGKKK
-519 KVTFSADYG
+519 KVTFSANYG
-528 TSGKKKTQYKI
+528 TSGKKKTAYKL
-539 VPKGKSTK
+539 VPKGKSAK

-554 NSVRYDA
+554 NDVRYDA

-572 FIDKAGNSKTKK
+572 FIDKAGNSKTTK
-584 MTI
+584 MSI

>member
-1 MWEKIISREI
+1 
-11 ITSNIKMKIREKNVK
+11 MKKG
-26 KRIKKIAASLLCIM
+26 IKKITACLLIILM
-40 LAVISAPV
+40 TITLTPI
-48 YKDSQKVSAAQNF
+48 YKVTHKVSAAQNF

-68 GCADAALL
+68 GCADGALL
-76 QYGEGSSAK
+76 QYGEGSNAK

-95 YHVTKDKTYA
+95 YNGTKDKTYA
-105 KKNAPAYEYLKKM
+105 KKKDPAYEYLKKI

-132 QDHIGGLVKIL
+132 RDHIGGLVKIL

-154 GNPLELT
+154 GNSLEMT
-161 YLRSSENVKKQT
+161 YLRSNDNVKKQT

-187 KNVKKEIERRNNEED
+187 QNVKDEIEKRNSEED
-202 ESLHVKYVTPKAGSK
+202 ESLHVKYVIPKAGSK

-242 LNIRQENKYS
+242 LNVRQENKYS

-301 EEDKLIAG
+301 EKDKLIAG
-309 RTSDHKLLIN
+309 RTSDHKLLIDH
-319 RTKANIAVISNGYKN
+319 TKANIAVISNGYKN
-334 IGDVPMKNVL
+334 TGEVPMKNVL
-344 TDLSKMDVYETS
+344 TDLSKMDIYETG

-362 ITSDGSRLYVK
+362 ITSDGSHLYVR

-387 VSSGKNI
+387 ISSGKSI
-394 SMPILQSIDI
+394 SMPVLQSIDI
-404 VDNKKSKMLPAYL
+404 VSNKKTKILPAYP
-417 GSKDAKS
+417 GTKDAKS
-424 IYTNKNMTVKINASA
+424 IYTNKNVTIKINASA

-451 VVKKGQSST
+451 IVKKGQSSAKL
-460 RIPYRYGRSVTLKN
+460 PYRYGKSVTLKN
-474 GAIAKIYVKYNTMLG
+474 GTIAKVYVKYNTMLG
-489 EKELKLPQIVV
+489 EKKLKLPQIVV
-500 DTKAPTKLKLK
+500 DTKAPTKLRLK
-511 KKKSGKKI
+511 KKKSGKKK
-519 KVTFSADYG
+519 KVTFSANYG
-528 TSGKKKTQYKI
+528 TSGKKKTAYKL
-539 VPKGKSTK
+539 VPKGKSAK

-554 NSVRYDA
+554 NGVRYDA

-572 FIDKAGNSKTKK
+572 FIDKAGNSKTTK
-584 MTI
+584 MSI